1 MILLDTHVL
10 LWLHFRPE
18 RLGAEV
24 SRLIRQALD
33 NQDLAVSAI
42 TFWEITL
49 LSKKRRLDLL
59 QSDDDTGRWRRELLA
74 DGLREIP
81 VDGDIGIS
89 SVNLDFP
96 GDDPADRIIVA
107 TALVGGHQLVTE
119 DRLILSWPGPLNR
132 MRVA

>member
-33 NQDLAVSAI
+33 NKDLAVSAI

-49 LSKKRRLDLL
+49 LRKKRRLDLL
-59 QSDDDTGRWRRELLA
+59 QSVDDTGRWRRELLA
-74 DGLREIP
+74 NGLREIP

-96 GDDPADRIIVA
+96 GDDPADRIIIA
-107 TALVGGHQLVTE
+107 TALAGDHQLVTE
-119 DRLILSWPGPLNR
+119 DRLILNWPGPLNR
-132 MRVA
+132 MRAA

>member
-18 RLGAEV
+18 RLGDEA
-24 SRLIRQALD
+24 SRLIRQAMENGD
-33 NQDLAVSAI
+33 VAVSAI

-49 LSKKRRLDLL
+49 LRKKRRIDLL
-59 QSDDDTGRWRRELLA
+59 QSVDDTGRWRRELLA
-74 DGLREIP
+74 NGLREIP
-81 VDGDIGIS
+81 VNGDIGIS

-107 TALVGGHQLVTE
+107 TALTGDHQLVTE
-119 DRLILSWPGPLNR
+119 DRLILNWPGPLNR